1 MAARYPQNPI
11 NPDFTLSARQEELLY
26 AALNSNKA
34 TNIDTSIPLSAD
46 TIQMSSA
53 DALRESPLQ
62 APGSGTLSGFEESPF
77 IDYDYDFD
85 GDGSFDFD
93 FHNDSQGQMIGN
105 LPGTSSDGDAADTH
119 DKRSHPDDDG
129 EEEEGGGKRREGE
142 DKSSKKPGRKP
153 LTSEPTSKRKAQNRA
168 AQRAFRE
175 RKEKHLKDLETK
187 VEDLQK
193 ASESANHENSI
204 LRAQIERMSAELREY
219 KKRLSVTG
227 SINRSSP
234 GSGLP
239 PYLANKG
246 LGGGAVHNPNDVNFS
261 FEFPRFG
268 RLPGLP
274 VTNGS
279 SSIRSMV
286 SPTPSAQT
294 PTPTHNNSID
304 KGQVSPH
311 NQSSPTN
318 TFTNAG
324 LTQTPAQIEA
334 SDMASLSGLFTP
346 GFLDSASK
354 SSPFEFFGNGTS
366 KGSISSTDSANGQNS
381 SGHNTSYSSPS
392 ASSNSNN
399 GASSSCGTSPEPS
412 VQSPV
417 YNKPLDSTLTTI
429 GEENTCSNNTLPPGE
444 LTFCEKLNMAC
455 GNPHNPIPRTMSEP
469 GVNSG
474 TEETPAF
481 DINGIDW
488 FAQQN
493 NNQFDP
499 QLFGDYR
506 EPQDNVLSNEAFND
520 GFFTDA
526 FDIPDFN
533 SPFNAIPSP
542 AAPKKDLV
550 QQIDA
555 KQNDDEEVVPA
566 EDRTQMLNCNTI
578 WYVSEDPHLH
588 FNDNRTDN
596 FIRDRLQNCP
606 RVKEGEFDLDGLCKD
621 LQKKAKCSETG
632 AVVNEADFNKI
643 MQSYAKDKSSNCGVT
658 NNA

>member
-1 MAARYPQNPI
+1 MAAVKNNRYPQNPI

-26 AALNSNKA
+26 VALNSNKA
-34 TNIDTSIPLSAD
+34 TNIDTSIPQSAD
-46 TIQMSSA
+46 TPQMSSA
-53 DALRESPLQ
+53 NGPRESPLQ
-62 APGSGTLSGFEESPF
+62 APGSGTLNGFEESPF

-85 GDGSFDFD
+85 GDGSFDFGFD
-93 FHNDSQGQMIGN
+93 NDLQGQMIGK

-119 DKRSHPDDDG
+119 DKRSHPEDEGD
-129 EEEEGGGKRREGE
+129 EEEGGGKRREGE
-142 DKSSKKPGRKP
+142 DRSSKKPGRKP

-219 KKRLSVTG
+219 KKRLSLTG
-227 SINRSSP
+227 NINRSSS
-234 GSGLP
+234 GSSLP

-246 LGGGAVHNPNDVNFS
+246 LGGGAIHNPNDVNFQ

-268 RLPGLP
+268 RLPGP
-274 VTNGS
+274 PITNGS
-279 SSIRSMV
+279 SSIRPVV
-286 SPTPSAQT
+286 SPTPSAPT
-294 PTPTHNNSID
+294 PTSTHNNSID
-304 KGQVSPH
+304 KGQVSPRS
-311 NQSSPTN
+311 QSSPTN
-318 TFTNAG
+318 IFTNVD

-346 GFLDSASK
+346 GFLDSTTK
-354 SSPFEFFGNGTS
+354 SSPFEFFGNETS
-366 KGSISSTDSANGQNS
+366 KGSMSSTDSASGQTS

-429 GEENTCSNNTLPPGE
+429 GEENTCSNNNLPP
-444 LTFCEKLNMAC
+444 
-455 GNPHNPIPRTMSEP
+455 
-469 GVNSG
+469 G

-506 EPQDNVLSNEAFND
+506 EPQENVLSNEAFND

-526 FDIPDFN
+526 FDMPDFN
-533 SPFNAIPSP
+533 SPFTAIPSP

-555 KQNDDEEVVPA
+555 KQNEDEEVVPA

-578 WYVSEDPHLH
+578 WYDSEDPHPH
-588 FNDNRTDN
+588 PNDNRTDN
-596 FIRDRLQNCP
+596 PVRDRLQNCP

-632 AVVNEADFNKI
+632 AVVNESDFNKI
-643 MQSYAKDKSSNCGVT
+643 MQSYVRDSTASKQ
-658 NNA
+658 NA